1 MGAVA
6 APPREETVAAKG
18 KGKGLLPDE
27 IHWEGGPEAGTAG
40 GPIDVSVPTIDELL
54 EVMARQIMQVVTWTQ
69 ADGFLE
75 SYRTASGNARG
86 LFQSAVF
93 KLSARANQL
102 FKSR

>member
-1 MGAVA
+1 MSA
-6 APPREETVAAKG
+6 
-18 KGKGLLPDE
+18 
-27 IHWEGGPEAGTAG
+27 
-40 GPIDVSVPTIDELL
+40 PTIDELL
-54 EVMARQIMQVVTWTQ
+54 ELMARQIMQVVTWTQ

-75 SYRTASGNARG
+75 SYRTAGGNARG

>member
-1 MGAVA
+1 
-6 APPREETVAAKG
+6 
-18 KGKGLLPDE
+18 
-27 IHWEGGPEAGTAG
+27 
-40 GPIDVSVPTIDELL
+40 
-54 EVMARQIMQVVTWTQ
+54 MARQIMQVVTWTQ

-75 SYRTASGNARG
+75 SYRSASGNARG